1 MLYRY
6 GSSSFG
12 TVPGSNRLVEAYRH
26 PSLEFV
32 VNQSIWM
39 ENEAQ
44 FADVILPACTVLE
57 RDDISEWANCGGYIQ
72 HAQSQLNH
80 RMMIMQHKCIEPL
93 GESKSDYQIFL
104 GIMTR
109 LGYGGMYSE
118 GGASELNWC
127 ERIFNSTDLARAD
140 HLEEVPEKGLSRRA
154 AAQGRRQAAGR
165 YALVRRGPH
174 QGFT

>member
-12 TVPGSNRLVEAYRH
+12 TVPGSNRLIEAYRH

-32 VNQSIWM
+32 VNQSVWM

-44 FADVILPACTVLE
+44 FADIILPACTALE

-104 GIMTR
+104 DILLR

-118 GGASELNWC
+118 GGGSEL
-127 ERIFNSTDLARAD
+127 T
-140 HLEEVPEKGLSRRA
+140 
-154 AAQGRRQAAGR
+154 
-165 YALVRRGPH
+165 LVRTDIQLYGPA
-174 QGFT
+174 